1 MAFRFRRTVSIF
13 PGVRINLGKR
23 GVSVSAGVRG
33 ANVTLG
39 RNGLYGNVGIPGSG
53 MSYRKRLLKQNKAFN
68 AGRSSNST
76 ASPFARPA
84 VADEIAQ
91 IQLNTK
97 TGDIAILDAEGND
110 LGDQALE
117 IAKTHARQHF
127 EDTLQQQVNS
137 HNRMMARI
145 INIHWDTPAPDHFP
159 TLVAEPF
166 DEPEPQ
172 APALRTLDWL
182 AYLCPARRKAFADS
196 NERKRQRYQNQHE
209 QWTQEKLAFEQRDVA
224 RATLYQSARTGNTAA
239 MESVL
244 DDHMLDIDWPQQT
257 ELSFELSADGKM
269 LMLDVDLP
277 EIEDFP
283 TTELRVY
290 ERGIGVS
297 VKELSDTASRKLY
310 MAHVHGM
317 GIRLVGECF
326 ACAPSVEEV
335 ILSAFTQVV
344 RADTGQTEDRYI
356 YSVKVGRGAWTRI
369 HFGNLQAV
377 DPVAALAAFE
387 LRRDM
392 TKTGI
397 FTAIKPW

>member
-53 MSYRKRLLKQNKAFN
+53 MSYRKRLLKLNKAGDE
-68 AGRSSNST
+68 ARSTGSAAPSL
-76 ASPFARPA
+76 AAPA
-84 VADEIAQ
+84 EAEEIAH

-97 TGDIAILDAEGND
+97 KGDIAILDADGNH
-110 LGDQALE
+110 LGDAALE
-117 IAKTHARQHF
+117 VAKTHARQHL
-127 EDTLQQQVNS
+127 EDTLQQQVNI
-137 HNRMMARI
+137 HNRIMATI
-145 INIHWDTPAPDHFP
+145 SSIHWDTPAPDHFP

-166 DEPEPQ
+166 DAPEPE

-182 AYLCPARRKAFADS
+182 AYLCPARRRAFAGS
-196 NERKRQRYQNQHE
+196 NERKGQLYQNQHE
-209 QWTQEKLAFEQRDVA
+209 QWTQEKLALEQREFA
-224 RATLYQSARTGNTAA
+224 RAT
-239 MESVL
+239 
-244 DDHMLDIDWPQQT
+244 
-257 ELSFELSADGKM
+257 
-269 LMLDVDLP
+269 
-277 EIEDFP
+277 
-283 TTELRVY
+283 

-356 YSVKVGRGAWTRI
+356 YSVKVHRNAWARI

>member
-23 GVSVSAGVRG
+23 GISVSAGVRG

-53 MSYRKRLLKQNKAFN
+53 MSYRKRLLKLNKAGGE
-68 AGRSSNST
+68 ARSTGSAAPSL
-76 ASPFARPA
+76 AAPA
-84 VADEIAQ
+84 EAEEIAH

-97 TGDIAILDAEGND
+97 TGDIAILDADGNH
-110 LGDQALE
+110 LGDAALE
-117 IAKTHARQHF
+117 VAKTHARQHL
-127 EDTLQQQVNS
+127 EDTLQQQVNI
-137 HNRMMARI
+137 HNRMMATI
-145 INIHWDTPAPDHFP
+145 SSIHWDTPAPDHFP

-166 DEPEPQ
+166 DAPEPE
-172 APALRTLDWL
+172 APALRALDWL
-182 AYLCPARRKAFADS
+182 AYLCPARRRAFAGS
-196 NERKRQRYQNQHE
+196 NERKGQLYQNQHE
-209 QWTQEKLAFEQRDVA
+209 QWTQEKLALEQREFA

-244 DDHMLDIDWPQQT
+244 DDHMRDIDWPQQT
-257 ELSFELSADGKM
+257 ELSFEFSADGKT

-356 YSVKVGRGAWTRI
+356 YSVKVHRNAWARI
-369 HFGNLQAV
+369 HFGNLKAV